1 MVPIVPGRSAFL
13 AAKYGSLMRSE
24 LNANLKGGTM
34 IGKTRLL
41 VVALTIAISVPA
53 YAEEKF
59 EKLKA
64 QQIRAR
70 VMGGG
75 ARPCR
80 QVDEGRPR
88 QEFHRQK

>member
-13 AAKYGSLMRSE
+13 AAQYGGFMRSE

-41 VVALTIAISVPA
+41 VLTLTIAMSVPA

-64 QQIRAR
+64 QQIRTR
-70 VMGGG
+70 GYRRRSLV
-75 ARPCR
+75 
-80 QVDEGRPR
+80 
-88 QEFHRQK
+88 